1 MGRMCDARASVFTT
15 SGLRADG
22 VSGTILTA
30 RIADGT
36 LFRARRGVYVAPTI
50 CPALRAVAE
59 HGGRAACITAARH
72 LGLWVLTA
80 DHRAHVWL
88 CSGQRSYHPSQACA
102 CVEHWADGPHGA
114 PASAPSLP
122 RMLLQIY
129 RCFGIEEFFVVLESA
144 LAAGML
150 GTSGMRWL
158 RMHSN
163 AAIREA
169 LALARNDA
177 DSGLESLL
185 RWRLRRRGLRVR
197 TQRQVF
203 AVGRVDLLIGER
215 LLVEAD
221 GVDNHNSPPH
231 RHKDLVRDAHAASWG
246 YITLRFDYAMIVH
259 DWELVEAAI
268 LGALSTLE
276 GAGSAESERQ
286 GIAPVSRRVAP
297 RYRRVAHDPLPL
309 TRASAPH
316 AAPAHRR
323 AGQSRGLSR

>member
-1 MGRMCDARASVFTT
+1 M
-15 SGLRADG
+15 
-22 VSGTILTA
+22 
-30 RIADGT
+30 
-36 LFRARRGVYVAPTI
+36 
-50 CPALRAVAE
+50 
-59 HGGRAACITAARH
+59 TAA
-72 LGLWVLTA
+72 
-80 DHRAHVWL
+80 
-88 CSGQRSYHPSQACA
+88 
-102 CVEHWADGPHGA
+102 GA

-215 LLVEAD
+215 LLVEVLRCLVPD
-221 GVDNHNSPPH
+221 VVRH
-231 RHKDLVRDAHAASWG
+231 RIGLVAEPRHRLG
-246 YITLRFDYAMIVH
+246 QR
-259 DWELVEAAI
+259 ER
-268 LGALSTLE
+268 GAL
-276 GAGSAESERQ
+276 
-286 GIAPVSRRVAP
+286 GIGEVRRVAP
-297 RYRRVAHDPLPL
+297 GRDREDAVVGLSGLLQRAGVHADADAAAVDLTGAQIDDLAHDLG
-309 TRASAPH
+309 H
-316 AAPAHRR
+316 AGVL
-323 AGQSRGLSR
+323 AGLVQRIHGLQGIRQNEHQVLHTGMHD